1 MLYGIANIQISYY
14 YMGYPNDNIAIK
26 ILVFGLW
33 LLETVHIVFSTFT
46 VHHYLVENYGNPSA
60 LAFGNWSLF
69 MSMGVNV
76 TTASIAQC
84 FFAYQIYHFCR
95 GRKIRWLVIAVTVF
109 MIIGH
114 IAFGY
119 ENVVSSMM
127 HNVNQETYKP
137 KLEETVPFGTFAVL
151 SDIAVAAALIFVL
164 QNSSTGFSGARFSR
178 TKRLVDTLTI
188 YAIHRCLLTTVV
200 AIAETIV
207 YAVKPHSFYFLAID
221 FSIGKCKLW
230 SNSLLATLNSR
241 NHVREVSDN
250 SPTLTS
256 IKVSRLHFSDDSAE
270 SSNLPQ

>member
-1 MLYGIANIQISYY
+1 MMYN
-14 YMGYPNDNIAIK
+14 
-26 ILVFGLW
+26 
-33 LLETVHIVFSTFT
+33 
-46 VHHYLVENYGNPSA
+46 
-60 LAFGNWSLF
+60 
-69 MSMGVNV
+69 
-76 TTASIAQC
+76 AS
-84 FFAYQIYHFCR
+84 
-95 GRKIRWLVIAVTVF
+95 
-109 MIIGH
+109 
-114 IAFGY
+114 
-119 ENVVSSMM
+119 
-127 HNVNQETYKP
+127 QETYKP

-221 FSIGKCKLW
+221 FSIGKLW

-256 IKVSRLHFSDDSAE
+256 IKVSRLQFSDDSAE